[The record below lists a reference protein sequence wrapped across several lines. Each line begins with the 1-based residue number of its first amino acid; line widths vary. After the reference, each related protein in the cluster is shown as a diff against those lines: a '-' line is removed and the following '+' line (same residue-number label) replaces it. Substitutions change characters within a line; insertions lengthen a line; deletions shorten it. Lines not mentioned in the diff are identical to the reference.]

1 MKKFITAAVASAALF
16 VPAMAQPEVPEYSY
30 ASMGCMKLG
39 ECTIGVYELESVDWL
54 IEMTNN
60 KGFEKHRTEIE
71 SMLTSMDKIGIK
83 VYVAEGPNF
92 PKTHRGVYY
101 TDNNSFYLNLDHVQY
116 EDKFMEVFRHEGWHA
131 AQDCM
136 AGTVDNTM
144 IAVIHDKDN
153 VPQEFHLSAEVRYG
167 MLEPKAI
174 PWEREA
180 LWAGSTP
187 GMTDEALKVCAN
199 PNTRMWWEYEPT
211 PKTAWWLQNEGY
223 TMTPYQL

>member
-1 MKKFITAAVASAALF
+1 MKKVFTAAVTAAALF
-16 VPAMAQPEVPEYSY
+16 MPALAQPDVEPYSY
-30 ASMGCMKLG
+30 DSMGCMKLG
-39 ECTIGVYELESVDWL
+39 ECKIGVYELTSVDWL
-54 IEMTNN
+54 MEMTNN
-60 KGFEKHRTEIE
+60 KGFERHRPEIE
-71 SMLTSMDKIGIK
+71 SLLASMNKVGIK

-136 AGTVDNTM
+136 AGSIDNSM
-144 IAVIHDKDN
+144 IAVIHMPEA
-153 VPQEFHLSAEVRYG
+153 VPQEYHLSAEVRYG

-187 GMTDEALKVCAN
+187 GMTDDALKICASGA
-199 PNTRMWWEYEPT
+199 PMWYTYEPT
-211 PKTAWWLQNEGY
+211 PKTAWWLQENGY
-223 TMTPYQL
+223 NLAPYQL

>member
-1 MKKFITAAVASAALF
+1 MKKLIAAALTSAALC
-16 VPAMAQPEVPEYSY
+16 VPGLAQPEVPEYSY
-30 ASMGCMKLG
+30 AAMGCMKLG
-39 ECTIGVYELESVDWL
+39 ECTLGVYELTSVDWL
-54 IEMTNN
+54 MEMTDNR
-60 KGFEKHRTEIE
+60 GFERYRDEIE
-71 SMLTSMDKIGIK
+71 SILFSLNQVGVK

-101 TDNNSFYLNLDHVQY
+101 TDNNSFYLNLAHVQY
-116 EDKFMEVFRHEGWHA
+116 EDKFMEVLRHEGWHA

-136 AGTVDNTM
+136 AGDINNTM
-144 IAVIHDKDN
+144 IAVIHDKDE

-187 GMTDEALKVCAN
+187 GMTDQALKVCAN
-199 PNTRMWWEYEPT
+199 PSTKMWWVYPPT
-211 PKTAWWLQNEGY
+211 PKTGWWLQENGY
-223 TMTPYQL
+223 TLTPHAL